1 MKKMKKTLFTIAILL
16 AAITTNAQEAKFEEE
31 TIDFGEIAKG
41 SNGTRIFEFT
51 NVGDAPLII
60 KTVQSTCGCTIPKK
74 PEKEIMPNE
83 KGSIAVS
90 YDTNRIGRFSK
101 SVTVYSN
108 GKSERKILRIKGNVV
123 IN

>member
-1 MKKMKKTLFTIAILL
+1 MKRTLFTIAILL

-51 NVGDAPLII
+51 NIGDAPLII

-74 PEKEIMPNE
+74 PEKAIMPNE
-83 KGSIAVS
+83 KGSIVVS